1 MARSNM
7 DKKKADEEIRRKES
21 QLQDLSAK
29 YQSLQAS
36 HMKIVDL
43 KDELEQIYS
52 SKSAENCPLK
62 TRQKLDFGG
71 FKLLRLVNQLPSQK
85 QKYQ

>member
-7 DKKKADEEIRRKES
+7 DKKKADEEIRRKEA

-29 YQSLQAS
+29 YHSLQAS

-52 SKSAENCPLK
+52 SKSTKNYPLK
-62 TRQKLDFGG
+62 TGTSQINLKLV
-71 FKLLRLVNQLPSQK
+71 KN
-85 QKYQ
+85 

>member
-1 MARSNM
+1 M
-7 DKKKADEEIRRKES
+7 DKKKADEEIRRKEA

-29 YQSLQAS
+29 YHSLQAS

-52 SKSAENCPLK
+52 SKSAKKQSRPKVFESKLGPSNSFP
-62 TRQKLDFGG
+62 RPKLDFGS
-71 FKLLRLVNQLPSQK
+71 FKLLKLVN
-85 QKYQ
+85 

>member
-1 MARSNM
+1 MTSSARGSKNFGMARSNM

-52 SKSAENCPLK
+52 SKSAKNCPLK
-62 TRQKLDFGG
+62 TGTPKLI
-71 FKLLRLVNQLPSQK
+71 
-85 QKYQ
+85 